1 MGMEYEWKFRA
12 DPQVQEQL
20 LNDMQCR
27 WERIAMETT
36 YYDTE
41 NDDLSRRHY
50 TLRCRKEN
58 HKSVCTLKVPAPDGG
73 RGEWELEEESI
84 EAAIPELCKLSDLEE
99 LLVLTADGVTAVC
112 GARFDRMA
120 ATIDTGET
128 VVEVALDLGILIG
141 GGREIPLCEIEVE
154 LKSGTVAAAEAF
166 AARLA
171 VIYGLRRE
179 VKSKFR
185 RAIELAKE
193 RETWER

>member
-1 MGMEYEWKFRA
+1 MGVEYEWKFRA

-20 LNDMQCR
+20 LNDMPCR

-36 YYDTE
+36 YYDTAR
-41 NDDLSRRHY
+41 NDLSRLHY
-50 TLRCRKEN
+50 TLRRRKEN
-58 HKSVCTLKVPAPDGG
+58 NKSVCTLKVPAPDGG

-99 LLVLTADGVTAVC
+99 LLPLTADGVTPVC

-120 ATIDTGET
+120 CTIDIGEA
-128 VVEVALDLGILIG
+128 VVELALDHGILMG

-154 LKSGTVAAAEAF
+154 LKSGILAAAEAF
-166 AARLA
+166 AGKLA
-171 VIYGLRRE
+171 AVYGLQPE
-179 VKSKFR
+179 AKSKFR

-193 RETWER
+193 RESCNS

>member
-12 DPQVQEQL
+12 DPQVQERL

-41 NDDLSRRHY
+41 KDDLSRRHY
-50 TLRCRKEN
+50 TLRRRKEN
-58 HKSVCTLKVPAPDGG
+58 NRSICTLKIPASDGG

-99 LLVLTADGVTAVC
+99 LLPLTADGVTAVC
-112 GARFDRMA
+112 GARFDRLA
-120 ATIDTGET
+120 GTIDIGEG
-128 VVEVALDLGILIG
+128 VVELALDHGILMG
-141 GGREIPLCEIEVE
+141 SGREIPLCEIEVE

-166 AARLA
+166 AGKLA
-171 VIYGLRRE
+171 AEYGLQPE
-179 VKSKFR
+179 AKSKFR

-193 RETWER
+193 RE